1 MLCLISCNLKSIFLK
16 YAYNSLYIYIIYVCI
31 HIYTYIHVQ
40 SMYVHPRRGLFGSL
54 CETLLQI
61 SNVCHKKNKGMIFG
75 GGGDSLVDIHSN
87 IENTCIVHEI
97 EF

>member
-1 MLCLISCNLKSIFLK
+1 M
-16 YAYNSLYIYIIYVCI
+16 YVYIYTR
-31 HIYTYIHVQ
+31 TYM
-40 SMYVHPRRGLFGSL
+40 SNPGCPWHPRRGLFGSL